1 MSAMCV
7 HVSYIQRAAT
17 RCPAESNRSRQ
28 SEVMNDG
35 LSLEFHHR
43 RRRIGARIQS
53 HCLPRS
59 FRAPHQRRQHRE
71 TRAGRGGTA
80 LSGQLR
86 RQRTAQR
93 HDQYHRPHHARPDRP
108 SGSPTAR
115 GVGARV
121 NRSGRQ
127 LLLGLGDDQRT
138 QTERI
143 EAMLAR
149 RVDRAGGHAAAR
161 RQHRSVPG

>member
-1 MSAMCV
+1 VRSCILYTTGSDAV
-7 HVSYIQRAAT
+7 PGR
-17 RCPAESNRSRQ
+17 SNRSRQ
-28 SEVMNDG
+28 SEVMNDE
-35 LSLEFHHR
+35 LNEFHHR

-71 TRAGRGGTA
+71 TRAGRSGTA
-80 LSGQLR
+80 QLSGQLR

-93 HDQYHRPHHARPDRP
+93 HDQYHRPHHARPNRP

-115 GVGARV
+115 GVGARSQPLGTPAAARPRRRPA
-121 NRSGRQ
+121 NPGGTHRSHARPPGR
-127 LLLGLGDDQRT
+127 
-138 QTERI
+138 
-143 EAMLAR
+143 
-149 RVDRAGGHAAAR
+149 RAGGHAAAR